1 MEDLILGAMGILI
14 VLIPVAGLTLR
25 FALRPIVESVARL
38 MELRASHEGGDLLEK
53 RVALLEQELDQVRR
67 LAEGAEFDRRL
78 TEEPGQP
85 RQDRS

>member
-1 MEDLILGAMGILI
+1 MENLILGAMGILI

-25 FALRPIVESVARL
+25 FALRPVVESVARL
-38 MELRASHEGGDLLEK
+38 MELRATHQGSDLLEK

-78 TEEPGQP
+78 TEEANPSE
-85 RQDRS
+85 RDRR